1 MVRIPIESKYSKD
14 LTYIEA
20 YGLSTDTKPVGNVV
34 TGSMFV
40 EIDTG
45 TIYLYNEEGA
55 SNEEWVA
62 FAQFTVEG

>member
-1 MVRIPIESKYSKD
+1 MVRTPVASKYSKD

-20 YGLSTDTKPVGNVV
+20 YGLSTDTKPTGGIV

-45 TIYLYNEEGA
+45 KVYLYNESGA
-55 SNEEWVA
+55 AGHKWV
-62 FAQFTVEG
+62 EIGG